1 MKWLEIMQD
10 SFLGFLFIF
19 IFSYL
24 LHNEQKDM
32 NNIMLFVW
40 ASPTAYFYL
49 LYLVFF
55 RSRPE
60 TRDII
65 IKGFVNNI
73 TLGLVLGLF
82 VITLTILL
90 LKFNFNTYI
99 IFFITALITILS
111 TLLYYNQLT
120 KTNPLLKYGGGV
132 VGWLLV

>member
-1 MKWLEIMQD
+1 MKWLEIIQD

-90 LKFNFNTYI
+90 LKLNFNTYI

-111 TLLYYNQLT
+111 TLLYLNKELYN
-120 KTNPLLKYGGGV
+120 KTIFI
-132 VGWLLV
+132 

>member
-1 MKWLEIMQD
+1 MKWLEIIQD

-32 NNIMLFVW
+32 N
-40 ASPTAYFYL
+40 
-49 LYLVFF
+49 F

-90 LKFNFNTYI
+90 LKLNFNTYI

-111 TLLYYNQLT
+111 TLLYLNKELYN
-120 KTNPLLKYGGGV
+120 KTIFI
-132 VGWLLV
+132 